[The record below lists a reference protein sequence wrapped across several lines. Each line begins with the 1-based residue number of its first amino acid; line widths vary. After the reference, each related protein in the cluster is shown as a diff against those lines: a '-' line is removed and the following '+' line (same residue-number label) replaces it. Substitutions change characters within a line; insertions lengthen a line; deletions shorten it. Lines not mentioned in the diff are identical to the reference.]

1 MGETH
6 MGDYA
11 SKGVAGAG
19 LGTGIAGLSLGVLNA
34 MGGCNGGL
42 LSGLFGGNRC
52 GYGALGLGESQY
64 VASILS
70 ENAMLKAENYSDR
83 VAKEVYQQTRIDN
96 AALKTEMKELM
107 DLREQIAMCKVEN
120 LANATQCN
128 FNAVNTAI
136 ANLANTVGGVTKT
149 VIPTT
154 AICPEVMPRYNSW
167 TAPTSEAPATQP
179 VTGTVTTN

>member
-1 MGETH
+1 

-42 LSGLFGGNRC
+42 LGGLFGGNRC
-52 GYGALGLGESQY
+52 GYGLAESQY
-64 VASILS
+64 VASILA
-70 ENAMLKAENYSDR
+70 ENGMLKAENYSDR
-83 VAKEVYQQTRIDN
+83 VAKEVYQQTLADN
-96 AALKTEMKELM
+96 KQLRQDIRDELA
-107 DLREQIAMCKVEN
+107 LREQITAGKIES
-120 LANATQCN
+120 LANVTTCN

-136 ANLANTVGGVTKT
+136 ANLANTVGGITKC

-154 AICPEVMPRYNSW
+154 AICPEVMPRYNSFV
-167 TAPTSEAPATQP
+167 APTADAPATQP
-179 VTGTVTTN
+179 VTGSVSVN